1 MSYADTIGRAVQTA
15 GVDRVVTR
23 HSSVMTIAEL
33 KEFGEFNAD
42 FVRDAQTARKT
53 GKTIDQFVAEW
64 SVPAK
69 YAGYTP
75 PPAGRAQWKSNA
87 EVVWAGK

>member
-1 MSYADTIGRAVQTA
+1 VGLGLIFVPLTGATM
-15 GVDRVVTR
+15 
-23 HSSVMTIAEL
+23 AEL

-69 YAGYTP
+69 
-75 PPAGRAQWKSNA
+75 
-87 EVVWAGK
+87 